1 MSLKA
6 AIHAMREV
14 QIADE
19 VLDALKAEQAR
30 LDTALAEIKDKI
42 TAAMQDLASKR
53 ATAKTV
59 INAEL

>member
-42 TAAMQDLASKR
+42 TAARQDLASKR

>member
-1 MSLKA
+1 
-6 AIHAMREV
+6 MREV

-42 TAAMQDLASKR
+42 TAARQDLASKR